1 MTDTSTHTIPFHIVA
16 MIGTA
21 AGGPAVDVKDKRV
34 RAVFAMA
41 PGLIQVFGMD
51 EAARSRGLAPS
62 APRSSCQASG
72 LVSTSS
78 HAQTRRS
85 QKQERSCISE

>member
-51 EAARSRGLAPS
+51 EAAPEQRPSSIRTPFVMPGL
-62 APRSSCQASG
+62 G
-72 LVSTSS
+72 LGI
-78 HAQTRRS
+78 HEFACADAEIAE
-85 QKQERSCISE
+85 ERAILYL